1 MAGQSKVTLQKAV
14 DADKAQLQDA
24 LAQLGQAVQEEVDPR
39 RWMSRR
45 PYAILG
51 VGFGAGMV
59 LALVRGADA
68 PL

>member
-1 MAGQSKVTLQKAV
+1 MAGQSRAALQKAV

-24 LAQLGQAVQEEVDPR
+24 LTQLGQAVQEEVDPR
-39 RWMSRR
+39 RWVGRR